1 MLSFTEENYIKAI
14 YHLSDAGQLA
24 VSTNDIALHL
34 QTKAAT
40 VTDMIKKLAN
50 KDLLAYEKYYGVSLS
65 KKGKN
70 NALSIVRKHRLWE
83 TFLVEKLG
91 FQWDEVHEVAEQ
103 LEHIQSNLLIEK
115 LDAFLGHPETD
126 PHGHP
131 SPDKNGKVKQ
141 IKQFSLS
148 QGKNGHK
155 YIVSEV
161 KDGSATFLQYLAKH
175 DLYPGV
181 TIQIKEILRFDGS
194 MVVQLQNKQKITLSK
209 ATSENIL
216 IKSNE

>member
-1 MLSFTEENYIKAI
+1 M
-14 YHLSDAGQLA
+14 
-24 VSTNDIALHL
+24 
-34 QTKAAT
+34 
-40 VTDMIKKLAN
+40 
-50 KDLLAYEKYYGVSLS
+50 
-65 KKGKN
+65 
-70 NALSIVRKHRLWE
+70 
-83 TFLVEKLG
+83 
-91 FQWDEVHEVAEQ
+91 
-103 LEHIQSNLLIEK
+103 
-115 LDAFLGHPETD
+115 
-126 PHGHP
+126 
-131 SPDKNGKVKQ
+131 KQ

-181 TIQIKEILRFDGS
+181 TIQIKEILPFDGS